1 MAIYSP
7 NDIRRSSMIIG
18 NLTYLQ
24 HTSDV
29 LLSKASALR
38 EDHGLLG
45 KQLSHGIHIVSID
58 GVERVVPDRL
68 ESRRLSLASSFLS
81 SVEDSPA
88 LSCSEFSDISSPAT
102 TCSEF
107 EAVSPKPTWTPSASQ
122 AVTRSGRKPRPT
134 TICAPPSFRQQARRS
149 IGYKNSQTLEFNRY
163 SQPSSND
170 QYSRVL
176 DLATK
181 RPPIQRSVLDAASA
195 RPRFSGGLRPL
206 SLVAKADVAPPNT
219 AVSVASLRRQLVQR
233 LKQRFNKSAARE
245 RLAWHLHS
253 LRDTVVAKV
262 NDFYPQRVIGDLE
275 ADLPGRNALDI
286 VRAEITP
293 RLRSLRLSGFT
304 RTSAAVESVEES
316 EPAPTGGF
324 RQTMFRW
331 MMEWLWDGEADSI
344 VKTSADAAIY
354 TAMAMV
360 L

>member
-1 MAIYSP
+1 MATYLP

-24 HTSDV
+24 HTSDA
-29 LLSKASALR
+29 LLSKASVLR
-38 EDHGLLG
+38 EDRGLFG

-68 ESRRLSLASSFLS
+68 ESRRLSLASSSLS

-107 EAVSPKPTWTPSASQ
+107 EAVSPPTWTPSASQ

-181 RPPIQRSVLDAASA
+181 RPPIQRSVLNAASA

-206 SLVAKADVAPPNT
+206 SLVAKADVAPPPT

-233 LKQRFNKSAARE
+233 LKQRFNKSTARE

-262 NDFYPQRVIGDLE
+262 NDFYPQRDIGDLE

-293 RLRSLRLSGFT
+293 RLRTLRLSGFT
-304 RTSAAVESVEES
+304 RTNAEES
-316 EPAPTGGF
+316 EPAPSGGF

-344 VKTSADAAIY
+344 MKTSADAAIY

>member
-24 HTSDV
+24 NTSDA

-38 EDHGLLG
+38 EDDGLSG
-45 KQLSHGIHIVSID
+45 KQLSRGIHIVSID

-68 ESRRLSLASSFLS
+68 NFRRLSLASSFLS
-81 SVEDSPA
+81 SAENSPA

-107 EAVSPKPTWTPSASQ
+107 EAVSPKPTWNPSASQ
-122 AVTRSGRKPRPT
+122 AVTYSGRKPRPT

-170 QYSRVL
+170 QYSRIL
-176 DLATK
+176 GLATK

-206 SLVAKADVAPPNT
+206 SLVAKADVAPPPT
-219 AVSVASLRRQLVQR
+219 AVSVASLRRRLVQR
-233 LKQRFNKSAARE
+233 LKQRFNKSTARE

-262 NDFYPQRVIGDLE
+262 NDFYPQRDIGDLE

-293 RLRSLRLSGFT
+293 RLRTLRLSGFT
-304 RTSAAVESVEES
+304 RTNAEES
-316 EPAPTGGF
+316 ETAPSGGF

-344 VKTSADAAIY
+344 MKTSADAAIY